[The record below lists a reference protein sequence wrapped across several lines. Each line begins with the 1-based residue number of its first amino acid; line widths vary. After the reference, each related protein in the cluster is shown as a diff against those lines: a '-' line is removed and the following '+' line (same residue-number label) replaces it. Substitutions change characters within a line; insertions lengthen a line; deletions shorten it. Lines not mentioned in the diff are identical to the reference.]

1 MNIEDLIHGESKN
14 IEYKEMLPSN
24 SDKYTKTVV
33 AFANTQGGKIVFGI
47 ADGTNEI
54 VGIDNSIL
62 FQMMDSIAASIYHS
76 CEPAIVPEIEPYT
89 VDYKNL
95 IVVTVSPG
103 AQRPYYLKSKGKQAG
118 TYIRVGG
125 TTRPATPEKIKE
137 LELEGSK
144 IS

>member
-1 MNIEDLIHGESKN
+1 MNIEELIHGESKN

-62 FQMMDSIAASIYHS
+62 FQMYCGLRLVMGTEGCSETA
-76 CEPAIVPEIEPYT
+76 
-89 VDYKNL
+89 
-95 IVVTVSPG
+95 VSF
-103 AQRPYYLKSKGKQAG
+103 S
-118 TYIRVGG
+118 
-125 TTRPATPEKIKE
+125 
-137 LELEGSK
+137 
-144 IS
+144 

>member
-62 FQMMDSIAASIYHS
+62 F
-76 CEPAIVPEIEPYT
+76 
-89 VDYKNL
+89 
-95 IVVTVSPG
+95 
-103 AQRPYYLKSKGKQAG
+103 
-118 TYIRVGG
+118 
-125 TTRPATPEKIKE
+125 
-137 LELEGSK
+137 
-144 IS
+144 

>member
-1 MNIEDLIHGESKN
+1 MNIEELIHGESKN

-62 FQMMDSIAASIYHS
+62 FQMMDSIAASIYL
-76 CEPAIVPEIEPYT
+76 T
-89 VDYKNL
+89 FR
-95 IVVTVSPG
+95 T
-103 AQRPYYLKSKGKQAG
+103 
-118 TYIRVGG
+118 
-125 TTRPATPEKIKE
+125 
-137 LELEGSK
+137 
-144 IS
+144 

>member
-62 FQMMDSIAASIYHS
+62 FQMMDSIAASIYL
-76 CEPAIVPEIEPYT
+76 T
-89 VDYKNL
+89 FR
-95 IVVTVSPG
+95 T
-103 AQRPYYLKSKGKQAG
+103 
-118 TYIRVGG
+118 
-125 TTRPATPEKIKE
+125 
-137 LELEGSK
+137 
-144 IS
+144 

>member
-1 MNIEDLIHGESKN
+1 MNIEELIHGESKN

-95 IVVTVSPG
+95 RLCCNYVLIITLLPII
-103 AQRPYYLKSKGKQAG
+103 YLSNG
-118 TYIRVGG
+118 
-125 TTRPATPEKIKE
+125 
-137 LELEGSK
+137 L
-144 IS
+144 

>member
-62 FQMMDSIAASIYHS
+62 FQ
-76 CEPAIVPEIEPYT
+76 
-89 VDYKNL
+89 
-95 IVVTVSPG
+95 
-103 AQRPYYLKSKGKQAG
+103 QW
-118 TYIRVGG
+118 
-125 TTRPATPEKIKE
+125 
-137 LELEGSK
+137 
-144 IS
+144 

>member
-62 FQMMDSIAASIYHS
+62 FQMMDSI
-76 CEPAIVPEIEPYT
+76 V
-89 VDYKNL
+89 
-95 IVVTVSPG
+95 
-103 AQRPYYLKSKGKQAG
+103 
-118 TYIRVGG
+118 
-125 TTRPATPEKIKE
+125 
-137 LELEGSK
+137 
-144 IS
+144 

>member
-1 MNIEDLIHGESKN
+1 MNIEELIHGESKN

-62 FQMMDSIAASIYHS
+62 FQMMDSI
-76 CEPAIVPEIEPYT
+76 V
-89 VDYKNL
+89 
-95 IVVTVSPG
+95 
-103 AQRPYYLKSKGKQAG
+103 
-118 TYIRVGG
+118 
-125 TTRPATPEKIKE
+125 
-137 LELEGSK
+137 
-144 IS
+144 

>member
-62 FQMMDSIAASIYHS
+62 FQMMDSIG
-76 CEPAIVPEIEPYT
+76 
-89 VDYKNL
+89 L
-95 IVVTVSPG
+95 
-103 AQRPYYLKSKGKQAG
+103 
-118 TYIRVGG
+118 
-125 TTRPATPEKIKE
+125 
-137 LELEGSK
+137 
-144 IS
+144 

>member
-33 AFANTQGGKIVFGI
+33 AFANTQDGKIVFGI

-62 FQMMDSIAASIYHS
+62 FQMMDSI
-76 CEPAIVPEIEPYT
+76 V
-89 VDYKNL
+89 
-95 IVVTVSPG
+95 
-103 AQRPYYLKSKGKQAG
+103 
-118 TYIRVGG
+118 
-125 TTRPATPEKIKE
+125 
-137 LELEGSK
+137 
-144 IS
+144 